1 MRAPETAHTVGELEP
16 RGTTLLALVT
26 QLGAELPDD
35 DEAVVETA
43 LRWLDEGR
51 VQLTGN
57 FRGCRLA
64 DSRPGIAS

>member
-1 MRAPETAHTVGELEP
+1 MREPDPAHTVAELESS
-16 RGTTLLALVT
+16 GTTLLALVT
-26 QLGAELPDD
+26 RLGAELPDD
-35 DEAVVETA
+35 EAVVATA

-51 VQLTGN
+51 VRLTGN

>member
-35 DEAVVETA
+35 EAVVETA

-51 VQLTGN
+51 VRLTGN
-57 FRGCRLA
+57 FRGCRLV
-64 DSRPGIAS
+64 DSGAGIAS